1 MARDGDCD
9 DGDGAQGEGPVSR
22 YDDELLS
29 ANWNPV
35 LALLEWSCTRTLAE
49 ASRSAPQVPED
60 DAEAFLGRFYTLGN

>member
-1 MARDGDCD
+1 MVRDGDCD
-9 DGDGAQGEGPVSR
+9 DGGEGEGPVSR

-49 ASRSAPQVPED
+49 ASRGAPQVGED
-60 DAEAFLGRFYTLGN
+60 DAEAFLGRFYTLGS